1 MSKIIN
7 VILSGGV
14 GSRLWPLS
22 RKKKPKQYL
31 SIFDQKSLF
40 EHTYERNRK
49 IAVKSLLIGSVDNI
63 NLAKEILDTSKYER
77 LVESVPRNTAAAI
90 AFAAFYAD
98 PEDILIVTPSDHLV
112 DLEEEYKKSIE
123 KGIEFA
129 KEGFIVT
136 FGIQPTYPETGYGY
150 IEYEGND
157 VLAFREKPNTE
168 TAKSFLKKGGFL
180 WNSGIFCFQ
189 AKVFLSELEK
199 YEEKVFITAKEAF
212 EKREGEIIPE
222 ELSLKIPSISVD
234 YAVMERSKKIKVVPS
249 EYAWSDMGSYEA
261 LYAYL
266 LEKGHPV
273 DENGNMY
280 IGEEKKVKFLGMRDT
295 ILVSTQDAMLVLD
308 KDSSQSVK
316 EVYEEIERLY
326 PDLS

>member
-22 RKKKPKQYL
+22 RKKNPKQYL
-31 SIFDQKSLF
+31 PLFDKKSLF
-40 EHTYERNRK
+40 LHTYERNRK
-49 IAVKSLLIGSVDNI
+49 IAEKSLLIGSVDNI

-112 DLEEEYKKSIE
+112 GLEEEYKKSIE

-168 TAKSFLKKGGFL
+168 TAKSFLKRGGFL

-189 AKVFLSELEK
+189 AKVFLNELER
-199 YEEKVFITAKEAF
+199 YEEKVFRTAKEAF
-212 EKREGEIIPE
+212 EKKKEGVIPE

-234 YAVMERSKKIKVVPS
+234 YAVMERSQKIKVVPS

-280 IGEEKKVKFLGMRDT
+280 IGEEKMVRFLGVRNT
-295 ILVSTQDAMLVLD
+295 ILVSTQDAILVLN
-308 KDSSQSVK
+308 KDDSQSVK
-316 EVYEEIERLY
+316 EVYEEVERLY

>member
-31 SIFDQKSLF
+31 DLFEQKSLF
-40 EHTYERNRK
+40 EHTYERNQK
-49 IAVKSLLIGSVDNI
+49 IAEKTLLIGSVDNM
-63 NLAKEILDTSKYER
+63 NLAKDILSASKYEA

-112 DLEEEYKKSIE
+112 GKEEEYKKAIE
-123 KGIEFA
+123 QAIGFA

-150 IEYEGND
+150 IEYKDND

-168 TAKSFLKKGGFL
+168 TAKSFLKKGDFL

-189 AKVFLSELEK
+189 AHVFLEELET
-199 YEEKVFITAKEAF
+199 YEETVFKTAKEAF
-212 EKREGEIIPE
+212 EQREGDVISE

-249 EYAWSDMGSYEA
+249 EYSWSDMGSFEA

-273 DENGNMY
+273 DEKGNMY
-280 IGEEKKVKFLGMRDT
+280 IGDDKLVRFLGVQDT
-295 ILVSTQDAMLVLD
+295 ILVNTQDAILVLD
-308 KDSSQSVK
+308 KNSSQNVK
-316 EVYEEIERLY
+316 EVYEEIEKLY